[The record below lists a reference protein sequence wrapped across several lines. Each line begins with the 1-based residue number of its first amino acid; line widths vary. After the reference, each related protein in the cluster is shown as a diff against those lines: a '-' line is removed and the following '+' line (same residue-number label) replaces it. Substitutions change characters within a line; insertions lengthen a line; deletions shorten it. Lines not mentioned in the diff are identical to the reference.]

1 MEDQNGVTDGLDKDI
16 EEGIAGAFGKIPKA
30 KEDRTYFD
38 PAEHLE
44 EEGDDIKSK
53 SGEQLDV
60 DPEVEKLMKK
70 YGSAEQIAKA
80 YAHLSKQH
88 GKLGQRAKQL
98 EGLSQKLIKETRNG
112 EKSERKEDKPKKFFD
127 EAEADE
133 ILKQLEEKPKEG
145 LERLAERIVSRV
157 EKTVAERE
165 AKGREAYVE
174 ENNRAVANER
184 ARQILHDRAVAESDY
199 AAMKKYGRPDYEV
212 DDDEYSDAFP
222 QIEKEWQFITENLVV
237 KDGVVTEDHFNKAGK
252 LLYPEREKRSSA
264 PQRAPVRSRR
274 LPLSYDDH
282 SELDTE
288 EVDEFEGMTADE
300 ITRDLFSNPVRARE
314 LARARYQRPG
324 VRKR

>member
-1 MEDQNGVTDGLDKDI
+1 MADQNSVTDDLDESIDAAISGSIKMPKGK
-16 EEGIAGAFGKIPKA
+16 EGKVF
-30 KEDRTYFD
+30 FD

-44 EEGDDIKSK
+44 DEGEDIKAK
-53 SGEQLDV
+53 SDEQLDV

-80 YAHLSKQH
+80 YHNLSRQH

-98 EGLSQKLIKETRNG
+98 EQLSQKLIKETRNG
-112 EKSERKEDKPKKFFD
+112 EKSERKEEKPKKFFD

-133 ILKQLEEKPKEG
+133 ILKQLEEQPKEG

-184 ARQILHDRAVAESDY
+184 ARQILHQRAVEESDY

-212 DDDEYSDAFP
+212 NDDEYSEAFP
-222 QIEKEWQFITENLVV
+222 QIEKEWQFITDNLVV
-237 KDGVVTEDHFNKAGK
+237 KDGVVTEDHFKKAGK

-274 LPLSYDDH
+274 LPMSYDDH

-300 ITRDLFSNPVRARE
+300 VTRDLFSNPVRAKE

-324 VRKR
+324 VRNR